1 MFLKVYFLY
10 FFYTFVTIM
19 SSLLAYLSETEI
31 EAGCDEAG
39 RGCLAGGV
47 FAAAV
52 ILPKD
57 FYHYVSYTY
66 HAQFQKSKYIRHV
79 KMSFKKEE
87 DAKNFCKELERRF
100 LYCVERGDFN

>member
-1 MFLKVYFLY
+1 MKYFKVERNEHEHFEVKLAEHFYELVYPFYKKDSYFNI
-10 FFYTFVTIM
+10 FYRLFN
-19 SSLLAYLSETEI
+19 L
-31 EAGCDEAG
+31 
-39 RGCLAGGV
+39 
-47 FAAAV
+47 
-52 ILPKD
+52 LPKD